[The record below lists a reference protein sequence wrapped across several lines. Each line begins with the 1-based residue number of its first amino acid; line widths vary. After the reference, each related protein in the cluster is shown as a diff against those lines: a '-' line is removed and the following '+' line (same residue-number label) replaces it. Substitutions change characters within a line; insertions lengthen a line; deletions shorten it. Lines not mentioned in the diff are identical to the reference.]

1 MGRGFE
7 SLPRY
12 HPNFQTIPVITRKT
26 PDFRGFPLY
35 GGLERSHGIPYVTP
49 HQCGANVGLRM
60 ARLTAA
66 KVKAIKKPGMHGDG
80 NGLYLRVTGSGSRS
94 WMQRIV
100 IHGRRRD
107 LGLGGYPAIGLAE
120 ARALA
125 LANKALVTAGRDPL
139 AERHRANVPTF
150 REAAKKVYQANL
162 PRWRSGKHTVNWWR
176 SLERHAFPVI
186 GDVKV
191 DRIRRSDVLA
201 VLEPIWTLRPETA
214 RRVRQRIRT
223 ILRWCEAH
231 DYCAGNA
238 AGEALNGA
246 LPPMT
251 RLKANHHRALPYR
264 DVTEALET
272 IDASDASLAAKLC
285 FRFLVLTAAR
295 SGEARGASWDEID
308 EHVREWRIPAER
320 MKGGV
325 QHRVPLSCPA
335 LAVLEQ
341 ASPLRD
347 DSGLIFPSPVR
358 PGQPMSDMTLTK
370 VLRSTGLA
378 ERATVHGFRST
389 FRDWAAECTN
399 APHAVMELSL
409 AHAVGSSVE
418 QAYARSDL
426 ITKRRV
432 LMDQWAE
439 FAINSASD

>member
-1 MGRGFE
+1 
-7 SLPRY
+7 
-12 HPNFQTIPVITRKT
+12 
-26 PDFRGFPLY
+26 
-35 GGLERSHGIPYVTP
+35 
-49 HQCGANVGLRM
+49 M
-60 ARLTAA
+60 ARLSAA
-66 KVKAIKKPGMHGDG
+66 KVKAVKKPGLHGDG

-100 IHGRRRD
+100 IHGHRRD
-107 LGLGGYPAIGLAE
+107 LGLGSYPAIGLAQ
-120 ARALA
+120 ARTLA

-139 AERHRANVPTF
+139 AERRRANVPTF
-150 REAAKKVYQANL
+150 REAAKKVYDANL
-162 PRWRSGKHTVNWWR
+162 PRWRNGKHTVNWWG
-176 SLERHAFPVI
+176 SLELHAFPVI
-186 GDVKV
+186 GEVKV

-201 VLEPIWTLRPETA
+201 VLEPIWAVRPETA

-246 LPPMT
+246 LPPMP
-251 RLKANHHRALPYR
+251 RLQSHHRALPYR
-264 DVTEALET
+264 EAAEALET
-272 IDASDASLAAKLC
+272 VDASDASVSAKLC

-295 SGEARGASWDEID
+295 SGEARGAIWDEID
-308 EHVREWRIPAER
+308 EAAREWRIPAGR

-325 QHRVPLSCPA
+325 QHRVPLSDAA
-335 LAVLEQ
+335 LTVLEQ
-341 ASPLRD
+341 ASQLRD
-347 DSGLIFPSPVR
+347 DSGLVFPSPAR
-358 PGQPMSDMTLTK
+358 PGRPMSDMTLTK

-378 ERATVHGFRST
+378 ERATMHGFRST

-426 ITKRRV
+426 IAKRRA
-432 LMDQWAE
+432 LMDQWARFVSSE
-439 FAINSASD
+439 DTD

>member
-1 MGRGFE
+1 
-7 SLPRY
+7 
-12 HPNFQTIPVITRKT
+12 
-26 PDFRGFPLY
+26 
-35 GGLERSHGIPYVTP
+35 
-49 HQCGANVGLRM
+49 
-60 ARLTAA
+60 
-66 KVKAIKKPGMHGDG
+66 MHGDG

-107 LGLGGYPAIGLAE
+107 LGLGSYPTIGLAQ

-125 LANKALVTAGRDPL
+125 FANKALVTAGRDPL

-150 REAAKKVYQANL
+150 REAAKKVYEANL
-162 PRWRSGKHTVNWWR
+162 PRWRNGKHTVNWWG
-176 SLERHAFPVI
+176 SLELHAFPVI

-201 VLEPIWTLRPETA
+201 VLEPIWAVRPETA

-246 LPPMT
+246 LPPMP
-251 RLKANHHRALPYR
+251 RLKAHHRALPYR
-264 DVTEALET
+264 EVVEALET
-272 IDASDASLAAKLC
+272 VDASDASLAAKLC

-295 SGEARGASWDEID
+295 SGEARGATWDEID
-308 EHVREWRIPAER
+308 EDAREWCIPTER
-320 MKGGV
+320 MKSGV
-325 QHRVPLSCPA
+325 QHRVPLSGAA

-341 ASPLRD
+341 ASQIRD
-347 DSGLIFPSPVR
+347 DSGLVFPSPVR
-358 PGQPMSDMTLTK
+358 PGRPMSDMTLTK

-426 ITKRRV
+426 IAKRRA
-432 LMDQWAE
+432 LMDEWE
-439 FAINSASD
+439 SFVTGGSPDSAPLDG

>member
-1 MGRGFE
+1 
-7 SLPRY
+7 
-12 HPNFQTIPVITRKT
+12 
-26 PDFRGFPLY
+26 
-35 GGLERSHGIPYVTP
+35 
-49 HQCGANVGLRM
+49 M
-60 ARLTAA
+60 ARLSAA

-80 NGLYLRVTGSGSRS
+80 NGLYLRVTASGSRS
-94 WMQRIV
+94 WMQRMV

-107 LGLGGYPAIGLAE
+107 MGLGSYPAIGLAE

-139 AERHRANVPTF
+139 AERHLANVPTF
-150 REAAKKVYQANL
+150 RDAAKKVYDANL
-162 PRWRSGKHTVNWWR
+162 PRWRNGKHTVNWWG
-176 SLERHAFPVI
+176 SLELHAFPVI

-201 VLEPIWTLRPETA
+201 VLEPIWTVRPETA

-246 LPPMT
+246 LPPMP
-251 RLKANHHRALPYR
+251 RLKAHHRALPYR
-264 DVTEALET
+264 EVAEALQAV
-272 IDASDASLAAKLC
+272 DASDASLAAKLC

-295 SGEARGASWDEID
+295 SGEARGAVWDEID
-308 EHVREWRIPAER
+308 EDAQEWRIPEGR

-325 QHRVPLSCPA
+325 QHRVPLSGPA
-335 LAVLEQ
+335 LAALER
-341 ASPLRD
+341 ASQLRD
-347 DSGLIFPSPVR
+347 DSGLIFPSPVK
-358 PGQPMSDMTLTK
+358 PGRPMSDMTLTK
-370 VLRSTGLA
+370 VLRATGLA

-389 FRDWAAECTN
+389 FRDWASECTN

-426 ITKRRV
+426 IAKRRA
-432 LMDQWAE
+432 LMDQWGS
-439 FAINSASD
+439 FVTGGGLDSAPLDR

>member
-1 MGRGFE
+1 MGLG
-7 SLPRY
+7 
-12 HPNFQTIPVITRKT
+12 V
-26 PDFRGFPLY
+26 
-35 GGLERSHGIPYVTP
+35 
-49 HQCGANVGLRM
+49 
-60 ARLTAA
+60 ARLNAA
-66 KVKAIKKPGMHGDG
+66 KVRTIKKPGMHGDG

-139 AERHRANVPTF
+139 AERRGASAPTF
-150 REAAKKVYQANL
+150 REAAEKVYEANL
-162 PRWRSGKHTVNWWR
+162 PRWRNGKHTVNWWG
-176 SLERHAFPVI
+176 SLERHAFPII
-186 GDVKV
+186 GDVEV
-191 DRIRRSDVLA
+191 DGIRRSDVLA
-201 VLEPIWTLRPETA
+201 VLEPIWAVRPETA

-231 DYCAGNA
+231 DYCTGNA

-246 LPPMT
+246 LPSMP
-251 RLKANHHRALPYR
+251 RLKAHHRALPYPE
-264 DVTEALET
+264 VTKALET
-272 IDASDASLAAKLC
+272 VDESDASLAAKLC

-295 SGEARGASWDEID
+295 SGEARGATWEEID
-308 EHVREWRIPAER
+308 EDAREWRISGGR

-325 QHRVPLSCPA
+325 QHRVPLSDAA
-335 LAVLEQ
+335 LAVLKR
-341 ASPLRD
+341 AAPLRD
-347 DSGLIFPSPVR
+347 ESGLIFPSPAK
-358 PGQPMSDMTLTK
+358 PGQAMSDMTLTK
-370 VLRSTGLA
+370 VLRTTGLA
-378 ERATVHGFRST
+378 KRATVHGFRST

-426 ITKRRV
+426 INRRRA
-432 LMDQWAE
+432 LMDQWARYVTGGS
-439 FAINSASD
+439 ANSAQSHG

>member
-1 MGRGFE
+1 
-7 SLPRY
+7 
-12 HPNFQTIPVITRKT
+12 
-26 PDFRGFPLY
+26 
-35 GGLERSHGIPYVTP
+35 
-49 HQCGANVGLRM
+49 M
-60 ARLTAA
+60 ARLSAA

-94 WMQRIV
+94 WMQRIM

-107 LGLGGYPAIGLAE
+107 IGLGSYPAIGLAE

-150 REAAKKVYQANL
+150 REAARKVYETNL
-162 PRWRSGKHTVNWWR
+162 PRWRNGKHTVNWWG

-201 VLEPIWTLRPETA
+201 VLEPIWTVRPETA

-231 DYCAGNA
+231 DYCAGNV

-246 LPPMT
+246 LPPMP
-251 RLKANHHRALPYR
+251 RLKAHHRALPYR
-264 DVTEALET
+264 EVAEALET
-272 IDASDASLAAKLC
+272 VDASDASLAAKLC
-285 FRFLVLTAAR
+285 LRFLVLTAAR
-295 SGEARGASWDEID
+295 SGEARGATWDEID
-308 EHVREWRIPAER
+308 ETVCEWRIPAKR

-325 QHRVPLSCPA
+325 QHRVPLSGPVLVA
-335 LAVLEQ
+335 LEQ
-341 ASPLRD
+341 ARPLRD

-358 PGQPMSDMTLTK
+358 AGYPMSDMTLTK
-370 VLRSTGLA
+370 ILRTTGLA

-426 ITKRRV
+426 INKRRE
-432 LMDQWAE
+432 LMDRWARFVSSQE
-439 FAINSASD
+439 TD

>member
-1 MGRGFE
+1 
-7 SLPRY
+7 
-12 HPNFQTIPVITRKT
+12 
-26 PDFRGFPLY
+26 
-35 GGLERSHGIPYVTP
+35 
-49 HQCGANVGLRM
+49 M
-60 ARLTAA
+60 ARLSAA

-107 LGLGGYPAIGLAE
+107 MGLGSYPAIGLAQ

-139 AERHRANVPTF
+139 AERDRSNVPTF
-150 REAAKKVYQANL
+150 REAAKKVYDANL
-162 PRWRSGKHTVNWWR
+162 PRWRNGKHTVNWWG
-176 SLERHAFPVI
+176 SLELHAFPVI

-201 VLEPIWTLRPETA
+201 VLEPIWTVRPETA
-214 RRVRQRIRT
+214 RRIRQRIRT

-246 LPPMT
+246 LPPMP
-251 RLKANHHRALPYR
+251 RLKAHHRALPYR
-264 DVTEALET
+264 EVAEALEAV
-272 IDASDASLAAKLC
+272 DASDASVAAKLC
-285 FRFLVLTAAR
+285 LRFLVLTAAR
-295 SGEARGASWDEID
+295 SGEARGATWEEID
-308 EHVREWRIPAER
+308 EGAREWRIPAGR

-325 QHRVPLSCPA
+325 QHRVPLSGPA
-335 LAVLEQ
+335 LAALEQ
-341 ASPLRD
+341 ASQLRD
-347 DSGLIFPSPVR
+347 DSGLIFPSPVK
-358 PGQPMSDMTLTK
+358 PGHPMSDMTLTK
-370 VLRSTGLA
+370 VLRTTGLA

-389 FRDWAAECTN
+389 FRDWASECTN

-426 ITKRRV
+426 IAKRRD
-432 LMDQWAE
+432 LMDLWGNFVTGRGAD
-439 FAINSASD
+439 SAPLDG